1 MKIIRNK
8 QIREAI
14 FRIAANH
21 IIALDTLNKAN
32 DKDVMTVEQY
42 ADAVQHITDNSVECA
57 KLIGG
62 LKGIA
67 MLDGIVKRKMND
79 IR

>member
-1 MKIIRNK
+1 MRIIRNK

-14 FRIAANH
+14 FRIAANY
-21 IIALDTLNKAN
+21 IIALDGLHKAHE
-32 DKDVMTVEQY
+32 KDSMTIEQY
-42 ADAVQHITDNSVECA
+42 ADSVQHLTDNSVECA

-67 MLDGIVKRKMND
+67 MLDGIVKRKMNKL
-79 IR
+79 R